1 MATRIYGVSPGA
13 AFQINSIVEAV
24 GPTATSAP
32 IALVID
38 LTATLVTDGGTTR
51 AVSKE
56 EVLLAIENIKAYI
69 LAGNW
74 TPA

>member
-13 AFQINSIVEAV
+13 SFQINSIVEAV

-38 LTATLVTDGGTTR
+38 LAATVTDGAATR
-51 AVSKE
+51 TVNKE